1 MSATT
6 PRAGHSERRDRTRVW
21 RIRLWIRLVTVP
33 LAPSGLLILAA
44 PTFDHSPQ
52 LAEIARGIVL
62 VLAPY
67 SSWWPRATLDDS
79 GGLDLRGWFSHRQ
92 AKVTGI
98 ADMQMTGFGL
108 KLLLSTTS
116 PFTIVIFPST
126 AFRDE
131 PRSFDFVEAV
141 TGQRPHLD
149 FSNSR
154 NVLFWRLNEDQ
165 SIGASV
171 TSPSMVNRRASFAE
185 LADSVRQRVAKS
197 AVVSGDDSDELPVL
211 IIQPEQADAAG
222 VWIVADD
229 LMDVQI
235 GDSAARWELPWSN
248 LSRTQLRAMI
258 EAVIT
263 VKVSE
268 TFALRRVAVSLLV
281 DDDGT
286 TSATVY
292 QNLWILVPQPGW
304 RRWGCRKRIEL
315 CGQ

>member
-1 MSATT
+1 
-6 PRAGHSERRDRTRVW
+6 
-21 RIRLWIRLVTVP
+21 
-33 LAPSGLLILAA
+33 
-44 PTFDHSPQ
+44 
-52 LAEIARGIVL
+52 
-62 VLAPY
+62 
-67 SSWWPRATLDDS
+67 
-79 GGLDLRGWFSHRQ
+79 
-92 AKVTGI
+92 
-98 ADMQMTGFGL
+98 
-108 KLLLSTTS
+108 
-116 PFTIVIFPST
+116 
-126 AFRDE
+126 
-131 PRSFDFVEAV
+131 
-141 TGQRPHLD
+141 
-149 FSNSR
+149 
-154 NVLFWRLNEDQ
+154 
-165 SIGASV
+165 
-171 TSPSMVNRRASFAE
+171 MVNRRASFAE

-235 GDSAARWELPWSN
+235 GDSAARWELRWSN
-248 LSRTQLRAMI
+248 LSRTQLPAMI